1 MLEYNI
7 SVDEKIA
14 IIRTT
19 YYNRSAMLR
28 LSLEF
33 QEEAELSDTFKTF
46 IFVDPHPFYGYD
58 KEYNNVI
65 NDAYFRINLP
75 RHLGRYS
82 WYDSVKYMFENTYYD
97 YILSIEDD
105 IVISKDYFKLCKQ
118 IAEVDKILDIDNNIL
133 NLHIGAWEEPKGNPN
148 KIVRSE
154 SSSRSILINRF
165 KFYKYV
171 DTFYKYK
178 KSESIE
184 GLDLHI
190 QTILN
195 NNNLTTIAPEY
206 NRHGHFGIYGWS
218 ASNKETEIENMN
230 HQELYEKLKN
240 NCLDGKALQNLNNN
254 YVNHYFWNF
263 NPNVNFNKLE
273 YEI

>member
-1 MLEYNI
+1 LNK
-7 SVDEKIA
+7 KIA
-14 IIRTT
+14 IVRTT

-33 QEEAELSDTFKTF
+33 QQEAELSDTFKTF
-46 IFVDPHPFYGYD
+46 IFVDPHHLYGYD
-58 KEYNNVI
+58 KEYNDVI
-65 NDAYFRINLP
+65 NDTYFRINWP

-82 WYDSVKYMFENTYYD
+82 WYDSVKYMFENTSYD

-105 IVISKDYFKLCKQ
+105 IVVSKDYFRLCKQ
-118 IAEVDKILDIDNNIL
+118 VAEVDRILNMDNNIL
-133 NLHIGAWEEPKGNPN
+133 NLHIGAWEQPKGNPN

-178 KSESIE
+178 KSEIIQ
-184 GLDLHI
+184 GLDLDI
-190 QTILN
+190 QTVLN
-195 NNNLTTIAPEY
+195 ENNLTTIAPEC

-218 ASNKETEIENMN
+218 ASKKEAETKIGDIN
-230 HQELYEKLKN
+230 HQELYEKLKK
-240 NCLDGKALQNLNNN
+240 NCLDGKALQDLNNN
-254 YVNHYFWNF
+254 YVDHYFWNF
-263 NPNVNFNKLE
+263 NPNIQFEKLE